1 MITVGVREFR
11 DFFINA
17 DYGWHKFICH
27 GMREYLHTKF
37 GTVVYT
43 FNIENRIIEQ
53 LSTWLERDFENWYNG
68 IDCTMSEEDMYR
80 WYCIG
85 HQYLGDI
92 GIDAGVRMLQYFSDE
107 HFGRCRPASNSI
119 GIRISRIG
127 LLTDILDKCGDVEFV
142 FNL

>member
-11 DFFINA
+11 DFFINT

-27 GMREYLHTKF
+27 GMGGYLHTKF
-37 GTVVYT
+37 GTLGYT
-43 FNIENRIIEQ
+43 FNIEDRIIEQ

-85 HQYLGDI
+85 HQYLMDV
-92 GIDAGVRMLQYFSDE
+92 GVEVGERSGQYFVNPIGE
-107 HFGRCRPASNSI
+107 RRAAVEFGH
-119 GIRISRIG
+119 IRIARIG

>member
-11 DFFINA
+11 DYFVENLME
-17 DYGWHKFICH
+17 YSFICI
-27 GMREYLHTKF
+27 GMSENLTLKF
-37 GTVVYT
+37 DTEVYA
-43 FNIENRIIEQ
+43 FQIEDSVIDQ
-53 LSTWLERDFENWYNG
+53 LGAWVGRNFENWWNG

-85 HQYLGDI
+85 HQYLMDV
-92 GIDAGVRMLQYFSDE
+92 GVEVGERSGQYFVNPIGE
-107 HFGRCRPASNSI
+107 RRAAVEFGH
-119 GIRISRIG
+119 IRIARIG

>member
-11 DFFINA
+11 DYFVENPMGFS
-17 DYGWHKFICH
+17 FICL
-27 GMREYLHTKF
+27 GMREYLYLNFDTA
-37 GTVVYT
+37 VYV
-43 FNIENRIIEQ
+43 FQIEDRIINQ
-53 LSTWLERDFENWYNG
+53 LSAWMERDFENWWNG

-85 HQYLGDI
+85 HQYLMDVG
-92 GIDAGVRMLQYFSDE
+92 GEVGERSWQYFVN
-107 HFGRCRPASNSI
+107 PI
-119 GIRISRIG
+119 GERREAVEFDHIRIARIG